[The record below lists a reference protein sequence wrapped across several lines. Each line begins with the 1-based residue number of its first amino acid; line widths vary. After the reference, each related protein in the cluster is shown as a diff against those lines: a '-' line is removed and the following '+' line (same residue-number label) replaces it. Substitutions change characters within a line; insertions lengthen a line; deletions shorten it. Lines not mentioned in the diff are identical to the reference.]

1 MAWPESLTSL
11 QQQQIQNYIDQ
22 DLRPALLNLAR
33 ALASTSLT
41 VVPQYLSSPTGL
53 TSTIGSPAADSVA
66 GLLAA
71 MPGADVVPILSS
83 GYPLSGPLLVSKI
96 IAYTTALNSLLGTNF
111 TAAIQQDLAQFVGSI
126 NLLGH

>member
-1 MAWPESLTSL
+1 MAWPESLNAT
-11 QQQQIQNYIDQ
+11 QQAQIQNYVDQ
-22 DLRPALLNLAR
+22 DLRPALLNLAK

-53 TSTIGSPAADSVA
+53 ASTIGSPAVDSIA

-71 MPGADVVPILSS
+71 IPGADIVPNLSS
-83 GYPLSGPLLVSKI
+83 GYPLSGNLLASKI
-96 IAYTTALNSLLGTNF
+96 ITYSAALNSLLATNF

-126 NLLGH
+126 NLLNR